1 MAVFNYMDV
10 ENSCSES
17 SISLTTM
24 LYIMCSASTGH
35 KTLLLNNILQNL
47 AQHIANN
54 RHLIGIKDVGQMCV
68 VIAWKL

>member
-1 MAVFNYMDV
+1 
-10 ENSCSES
+10 
-17 SISLTTM
+17 M

-54 RHLIGIKDVGQMCV
+54 RHLIGIKVGQMCV

>member
-1 MAVFNYMDV
+1 
-10 ENSCSES
+10 
-17 SISLTTM
+17 M

>member
-1 MAVFNYMDV
+1 
-10 ENSCSES
+10 
-17 SISLTTM
+17 M

-35 KTLLLNNILQNL
+35 KTLLLNNILQNHL